1 MLQTVRG
8 VHTETRTWH
17 TLKATLHP
25 KTVVVELDGK
35 EVLKRALEAPP
46 SGRCGI
52 WSKADSQVLFD
63 DFAVAGA
70 P

>member
-1 MLQTVRG
+1 MDLTALCHLSIDSFQASDP
-8 VHTETRTWH
+8 TRSIH
-17 TLKATLHP
+17 
-25 KTVVVELDGK
+25 
-35 EVLKRALEAPP
+35 LEAPA

-63 DFAVAGA
+63 DFTVAG